1 MWTNLQFPGSLFT
14 FMEEILNGKLSF
26 YSVYSYLA
34 SVFLGR
40 TIFETIYGQ
49 AVGLFQFREII
60 DWSFNLFCFLW
71 I

>member
-1 MWTNLQFPGSLFT
+1 MWTNLQFSGNLFT

-26 YSVYSYLA
+26 YSVYSCLA

-49 AVGLFQFREII
+49 AVGLFSI
-60 DWSFNLFCFLW
+60 
-71 I
+71 